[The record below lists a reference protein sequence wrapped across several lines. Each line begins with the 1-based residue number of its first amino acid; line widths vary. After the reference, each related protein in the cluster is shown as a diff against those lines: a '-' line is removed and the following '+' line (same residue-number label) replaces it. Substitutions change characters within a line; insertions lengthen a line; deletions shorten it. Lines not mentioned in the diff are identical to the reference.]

1 MEQEQK
7 IIKIMMYILEN
18 LKIIKKLVKVSI
30 FIQMVIFMKVIL
42 KMLLLRGKV
51 QLNFEMEKYMKET
64 SKKGKQKEKV
74 N

>member
-1 MEQEQK
+1 
-7 IIKIMMYILEN
+7 MMYILEN

-64 SKKGKQKEKV
+64 SKKGK
-74 N
+74 

>member
-1 MEQEQK
+1 
-7 IIKIMMYILEN
+7 MMYILEN
-18 LKIIKKLVKVSI
+18 LKIIKKLVKVNI

-64 SKKGKQKEKV
+64 SKKGK
-74 N
+74 

>member
-1 MEQEQK
+1 MILKK
-7 IIKIMMYILEN
+7 IKKIMMYILEN
-18 LKIIKKLVKVSI
+18 LKIIKKLVKVNI

-64 SKKGKQKEKV
+64 SKKGK
-74 N
+74 